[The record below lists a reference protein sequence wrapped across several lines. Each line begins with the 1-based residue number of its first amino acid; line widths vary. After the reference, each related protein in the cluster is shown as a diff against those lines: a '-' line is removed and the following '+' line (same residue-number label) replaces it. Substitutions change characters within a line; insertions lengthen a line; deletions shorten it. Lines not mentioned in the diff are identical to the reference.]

1 MTENGNS
8 STTKIDWTFE
18 NLCVVAI
25 YIVILYGIL
34 HYFLINR
41 PLYLYYRIKYGKLP
55 KEYVKKYG
63 EDYTFYK
70 RDLKN

>member
-1 MTENGNS
+1 M
-8 STTKIDWTFE
+8 
-18 NLCVVAI
+18 
-25 YIVILYGIL
+25 
-34 HYFLINR
+34 
-41 PLYLYYRIKYGKLP
+41 KYGKLP